1 MVAFP
6 DVPYAKGLPKL
17 VRTTSVSR
25 AGKRFMAAIETVDP
39 LWQIIVESAPLARD
53 LIPGMRA
60 FIDECNS
67 AIKTIIWAPT
77 YLDVPQAYLAD
88 PGNAALANDGN
99 LVSGTGGL
107 TIVANSVTTGLD
119 IRRGDLISLV
129 KDDYRSMHTVMT
141 GAVAASSSIT
151 LVVEPYVPSY
161 ITAGAVVKFKNLELN
176 VRMEPNS
183 GEMTDDYLPV
193 ATFNLQEVPK

>member
-39 LWQIIVESAPLARD
+39 FWQIDVETAPLARE

-67 AIKTIIWAPT
+67 AIKTIVWTPS

-88 PGNAALANDGN
+88 PGNVALADDGN

-107 TIVANSVTTGLD
+107 TIAVNGVTNGLD
-119 IRRGDLISLV
+119 LRRGDMISMI
-129 KDDYRSMHTVMT
+129 KDEYRSMHTVMT
-141 GAVAASSSIT
+141 GAVASSNTVT
-151 LVVEPYVPSY
+151 LVIEPYVPTY

-176 VRMEPNS
+176 VRMGPDS
-183 GEMTDDYLPV
+183 GQMTDDYLPV
-193 ATFNLQEVPK
+193 ASLTLVEVPK

>member
-6 DVPYAKGLPKL
+6 DVPYAKGQPKL

-39 LWQIIVESAPLARD
+39 FWQVDVESAPLARE

-60 FIDECNS
+60 FIDESNS
-67 AIKTIIWAPT
+67 AIKTILFNPT
-77 YLDVPQAYLAD
+77 YLDVPQAYLGYPAN
-88 PGNAALANDGN
+88 PALADDGN

-107 TIVANSVTTGLD
+107 TIVVSSVTNGLD
-119 IRRGDLISLV
+119 IRRGDMISLV
-129 KDDYRSMHTVMT
+129 KDEYRSMHIVMT
-141 GAVAASSSIT
+141 GAVASSNSIT
-151 LVVEPYVPSY
+151 LVIEPYVPTY
-161 ITAGAVVKFKNLELN
+161 IIAGAVVKFKNLELN

-183 GEMTDDYLPV
+183 GSMTDDYLPV
-193 ATFNLQEVPK
+193 ATFTLVEVSK